1 MAFLPGMTET
11 PPTPLGHPLTNPGWV
26 DKRRLTLA
34 GKIDAILK
42 ISIIASV
49 LFASSSAG
57 YYYLSYLPRRDARFE
72 PERALEQLLMEQQA
86 SEQRALEQQAA
97 EQRQLLENADRY
109 QACLSRASQS
119 YNDSRMAACNRLQ
132 EKVIKNHDTC
142 IRSGFREKVCNLA
155 YVVRE
160 PSPNCT
166 LPQAI
171 ASNLDDEAEKAR
183 DRCLKESRLG
193 LQ

>member
-1 MAFLPGMTET
+1 LA
-11 PPTPLGHPLTNPGWV
+11 
-26 DKRRLTLA
+26 LA

-42 ISIIASV
+42 ISIVASV
-49 LFASSSAG
+49 LFASSSVG

-72 PERALEQLLMEQQA
+72 PERALEQLRTAAQKRAEQEQLLSAQQA

-97 EQRQLLENADRY
+97 EQRQSLENADRY
-109 QACLSRASQS
+109 QACLSHASQS
-119 YNDSRMAACNRLQ
+119 YNESRMAACNRLQ

-160 PSPNCT
+160 PSPNCA